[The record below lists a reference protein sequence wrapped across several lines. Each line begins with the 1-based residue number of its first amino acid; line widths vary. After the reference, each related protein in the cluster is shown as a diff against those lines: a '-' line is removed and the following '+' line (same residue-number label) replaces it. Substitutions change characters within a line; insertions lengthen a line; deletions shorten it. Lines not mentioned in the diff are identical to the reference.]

1 MWFSHSRIIPTAVT
15 NCISLL
21 IISSKARSCVD
32 IRLILG
38 RAAVVAMDILTHSCG
53 FGSRSWLPWRG
64 NAQACISQA
73 ERLVSA
79 LATNLPLAH
88 VLPAQDEGDTH
99 SLALLYSSP
108 TF

>member
-1 MWFSHSRIIPTAVT
+1 MPT
-15 NCISLL
+15 L
-21 IISSKARSCVD
+21 D
-32 IRLILG
+32 
-38 RAAVVAMDILTHSCG
+38 
-53 FGSRSWLPWRG
+53 LPWAEPLQWLWTYQHTPVDLVLVVSFPGCG

-73 ERLVSA
+73 ESLIAVLV
-79 LATNLPLAH
+79 TNLPLAH